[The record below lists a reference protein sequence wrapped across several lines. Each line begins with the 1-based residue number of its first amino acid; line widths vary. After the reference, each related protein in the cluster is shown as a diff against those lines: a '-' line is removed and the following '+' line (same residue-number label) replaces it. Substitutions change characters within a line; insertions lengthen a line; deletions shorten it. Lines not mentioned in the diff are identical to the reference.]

1 MPKQQRNNTRYSG
14 VYFVLLANGDQT
26 FFIRYKKDRI
36 LIEERAGRKNQGW
49 TAAKAHRLR
58 TERLA
63 GKSESNITKRLNER
77 AEKESLAKRWTFQ
90 KIFDEYLASR
100 PDLKGRSNDVRRF
113 KTYLEKRFADKTP
126 GEVTLFDI
134 NELKKELVKK
144 ELKPATIRH
153 ALEVLNRISNFAA
166 KNGLCPGISFV
177 IKLPKVSLN

>member
-36 LIEERAGRKNQGW
+36 LIEERAGRKSQGW

-63 GKSESNITKRLNER
+63 GKSESNNAKRAKER
-77 AEKESLAKRWTFQ
+77 AEKESFAKRWTFQ

-100 PDLKGRSNDVRRF
+100 PDLKVR
-113 KTYLEKRFADKTP
+113 A
-126 GEVTLFDI
+126 G
-134 NELKKELVKK
+134 
-144 ELKPATIRH
+144 
-153 ALEVLNRISNFAA
+153 
-166 KNGLCPGISFV
+166 
-177 IKLPKVSLN
+177 